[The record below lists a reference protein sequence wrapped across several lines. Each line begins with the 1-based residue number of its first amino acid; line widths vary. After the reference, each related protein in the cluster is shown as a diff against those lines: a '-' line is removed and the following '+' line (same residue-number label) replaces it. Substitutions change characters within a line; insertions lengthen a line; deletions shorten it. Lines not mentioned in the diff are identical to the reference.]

1 MPTTDRFPESHAVSF
16 AKIAYASCWMKHHHP
31 DVFCAALLNA
41 QPMGFYAP
49 AQVVRDAREHGV
61 EVRPACINASRWD
74 CTLEPTRGRYLAVRL
89 GLRQVRG
96 LANAHGAAIVA
107 ARGDAPFQS
116 VEEVWR
122 RAGVP
127 RAAIE
132 RLAEADVFHTLG
144 EDRRQ
149 GLWKVKGLGEAP
161 LPLFAA
167 ADAQAAVFSPEGLEP
182 DVSLRPLTEGR
193 EVVEDYRAL
202 QLSLRAHP
210 LAFLRQ
216 EFTRRGITRCADLP
230 YIKDGRHV
238 EVAGIILVRQK
249 PGSAKGVL
257 FITIEDE
264 TGIANG
270 ILWPDRFE
278 AQRRTV
284 MSAAMIGM
292 RGRVQREGLVIHVI
306 CERIVDHG
314 PLLAQ
319 VGQMDFPHATGRGD
333 GARHAGS
340 PDRGDAGW
348 RPGPRDSYWPPHANG
363 MDPEVVVRVKSR
375 DFH

>member
-1 MPTTDRFPESHAVSF
+1 M
-16 AKIAYASCWMKHHHP
+16 
-31 DVFCAALLNA
+31 
-41 QPMGFYAP
+41 
-49 AQVVRDAREHGV
+49 
-61 EVRPACINASRWD
+61 
-74 CTLEPTRGRYLAVRL
+74 
-89 GLRQVRG
+89 
-96 LANAHGAAIVA
+96 
-107 ARGDAPFQS
+107 
-116 VEEVWR
+116 WR

-132 RLAEADVFHTLG
+132 RLAEADAFRTLG

-167 ADAQAAVFSPEGLEP
+167 ADAQEAVFSSEGLEP

-216 EFTRRGITRCADLP
+216 EFTRRGITRCADLAQ
-230 YIKDGRHV
+230 IRDGRHV

-292 RGRVQREGLVIHVI
+292 KGRVQKEGQVIHVI
-306 CERIVDHG
+306 CDRIVDHG

-363 MDPEVVVRVKSR
+363 MDPEAVVRIKSR